1 MKYLTQIIRADLFLP
16 IMFLIITTTS
26 CNKEVEQFSEN
37 VITPA
42 TGLKLLAEEL
52 QTNTDDSLYYR
63 MVATAG
69 LTGLLSDSSKHY
81 TMFVTNNLGVKMFFS
96 LLSGG
101 ALSPNDNDAYFSNY
115 ISTSDSS
122 TIVKY
127 RMLILYNTIP
137 QDVRSADISSAFPN
151 FVYPTAVNPSPTTN
165 TLIGP
170 VIRLATYPTSR
181 NGGWLNNM
189 PITGLDQL
197 AFNGVIHHTA
207 TIVAPAQDSLWN
219 RISTDPDLT
228 YLKAAILRA
237 DVGVSADSTLQ
248 HYLSMFGPDFTIF
261 APVDNAFREALTLLI
276 TRGILAQGFVTD
288 TTIAQGLA
296 SGLASTPAV
305 FSNPLLSGT
314 LTPKNVKGLL
324 AYHILMNRAFTN
336 NFPTT
341 ETAYPTLLNS
351 GVPQHPGLKLKCIFG
366 VVPGVPFPIVISATL
381 KDVLNNTA
389 NLIINTQPFTPNPF
403 GTSDQNFI
411 NGTLNKIDK
420 VLLPQSF

>member
-52 QTNTDDSLYYR
+52 QTNADDSLYYR